1 MARQSIQRVLE
12 WLGRVITQPHDELT
26 RWQAAVRFAYDL
38 GRYGARQLRRDQA
51 PQMAAALSYRTLFG
65 LLPVIVVGTLVVR
78 AVGGFGDF
86 EEWLA
91 SFFSSAGLD
100 GFEIAAAPAGI
111 ATDPAGAGD
120 VAATGQT
127 LSEWLLTIVSQT
139 ETLNLAAIT
148 WVGVAVVIYS
158 ALSLVGTIEGCFNAI
173 CRAPEGRSWTRRVP
187 IYWTVLTLGPA
198 AIFFAAY
205 AERRFSQFM
214 GDHVSWGWVLR
225 IAPTIWSFGAAWLV
239 MFIAYK
245 LLPNTRVKTPAAV
258 MGALMAAVLLEIGK
272 RTMGAYLSNALSI
285 RQLYGSLG
293 LIPLFMFWVYLMW
306 LVVLFGLEVTA
317 TLQMLAGRTL
327 EEIESKRRASGLVDP
342 AAVLVVMEVVADRFA
357 RSGASTSGE
366 IANETGVAEPI
377 VRILLDGLV
386 ERGLLNRVD
395 REDGGVTLA
404 RHPGRIDARE
414 VIDVGFCLAD
424 EGGIGRKSAI
434 LPRLRDVQR
443 GLASKI
449 TLTELLAGQPVA
461 PASDQAGPA

>member
-245 LLPNTRVKTPAAV
+245 LLPNTRVKTPAAA

-293 LIPLFMFWVYLMW
+293 LIPLFMFAGGDREQAAGVRARRSGRGPGGHGSRGRPFRTFRGEH
-306 LVVLFGLEVTA
+306 VRRDRQRDRRRRA
-317 TLQMLAGRTL
+317 DRPDPAGR
-327 EEIESKRRASGLVDP
+327 SRGAGPAQPRGSGGWWRDAGPSPGANRRPGGH
-342 AAVLVVMEVVADRFA
+342 R
-357 RSGASTSGE
+357 
-366 IANETGVAEPI
+366 
-377 VRILLDGLV
+377 
-386 ERGLLNRVD
+386 RGLL
-395 REDGGVTLA
+395 
-404 RHPGRIDARE
+404 
-414 VIDVGFCLAD
+414 
-424 EGGIGRKSAI
+424 
-434 LPRLRDVQR
+434 PR
-443 GLASKI
+443 G
-449 TLTELLAGQPVA
+449 
-461 PASDQAGPA
+461 